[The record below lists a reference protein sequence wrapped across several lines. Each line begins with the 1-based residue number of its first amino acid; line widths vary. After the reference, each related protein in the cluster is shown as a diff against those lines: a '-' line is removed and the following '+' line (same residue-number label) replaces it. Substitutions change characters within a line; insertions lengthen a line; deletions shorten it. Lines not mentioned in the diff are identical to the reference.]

1 MVLWKKDDLKILNRV
16 YNSWPTDGIG
26 ISVNTVVILH
36 WKYKTKNM
44 VALWHHRFEKI
55 TSPRHDVYTEYTSPN
70 MEQMLCL
77 AVSGVVYHKVFCLF
91 K

>member
-1 MVLWKKDDLKILNRV
+1 MKKDDLKILNRV

-44 VALWHHRFEKI
+44 VGHYDI
-55 TSPRHDVYTEYTSPN
+55 TDLKKLHLPDTMFIQNIHLPTWDK
-70 MEQMLCL
+70 CF
-77 AVSGVVYHKVFCLF
+77 A
-91 K
+91 